1 MVRLGHQIH
10 AADETSARLT
20 VAQALTRPLRRAT
33 LCRWT
38 GFK

>member
-1 MVRLGHQIH
+1 MGRSRHQIR
-10 AADETSARLT
+10 AADETSARRT
-20 VAQALTRPLRRAT
+20 AAQALTRPPRRAT